1 MAYSP
6 TRLISALVS
15 ASALC
20 AVALPALGQAPAD
33 TQADDEVVLD
43 TVEVVGVQN
52 DPAMAAFRAGDFE
65 TAEIEFLDNARC
77 ALRAERQVV
86 ASFDGAR
93 NEAARAETLANAGTI
108 DSGANTRGQSA
119 EAGQSFSSGAS
130 SGSSVAARNV
140 NREVDRTCEARGRQM
155 YFAGLSQIQLG
166 KTDEALRSF
175 QTATAESK
183 ILYDAHYKIGL
194 IKLLDGQTKAAE
206 SELDKIENI
215 LKRCRDCEARQPI
228 IDRRDHLKKAINGEV
243 TLR

>member
-1 MAYSP
+1 MAYTP
-6 TRLISALVS
+6 TRLRPALVS
-15 ASALC
+15 FAALF
-20 AVALPALGQAPAD
+20 AVSMPVTAQENAGTPSE
-33 TQADDEVVLD
+33 DEVVLD

-86 ASFDGAR
+86 ASFESAR
-93 NEAARAETLANAGTI
+93 NEAARAETLASAGTI
-108 DSGANTRGQSA
+108 DSGASTRGQSA
-119 EAGQSFSSGAS
+119 EAGSSFSSSGS

-140 NREVDRTCEARGRQM
+140 NRKVDRTCEARGRQM

-166 KTDEALRSF
+166 KTDEALQSF

-215 LKRCRDCEARQPI
+215 LKRCRDCEAKQEI
-228 IDRRDHLKKAINGEV
+228 IDRRDHLRKAINGEV